1 MPKNFAN
8 RPITKREIVV
18 EDYHGT
24 PVADPYRWLE
34 DDTAPDVK
42 AWIQTQNEY
51 FEDYMKES
59 PDRAAFKQRLTELW
73 HYARS
78 TTPDYVAG
86 QYYAWRND
94 GLQNQSVLYR
104 LQIATGCDELILDP
118 NLLSN
123 DGTVA
128 VMHSAF
134 SPDGNYLAYSLSV
147 SGSDWQTIHF
157 MDLHTLEVLPD
168 KLAHVKFSNI
178 AWLPDE
184 SGVYYT
190 RYPAQDVDS
199 VLKAE
204 ARNSMIC
211 LHKLGTA
218 QDDDQMIYNH
228 PDQPDWDFRLYTDEG
243 KGWAFRSTGYS
254 TLFKNQLHYRPLA
267 DMDALWLT
275 IADNFDEGYSV
286 TGVINDVAYIYT
298 QKDAPFGKI
307 IAVDLT
313 ADGPRNE
320 RTIVPDNGEML
331 EWARLANDHLLCC
344 YVQHAVNK
352 LKIYKPCGTLLWE
365 LELPGPGS
373 VLGLSCRQNRD
384 ILHVQFGGYLSPS
397 TVYEYDFASNQ
408 PRVWFAPQINF
419 PFDQYETRQVFYASK
434 DGTQV
439 PMFITAKK
447 GLPNNGKN
455 PTLLYGYGGFD
466 IAMTPAFSPP
476 LLSWLEHGG
485 VYAVA
490 CIRGGSEYGETW
502 HRAGML
508 ESKQNVFDDFIAA
521 AEYLIAQKITATPHL
536 GIMGG
541 SNGGLLTGA
550 CLTQRPDLYGAVIV
564 AVPVLD
570 MLRYHLFTAGRY
582 WTGEYG
588 CADNAEQFAFM
599 YKYSPLH
606 NVRMNA
612 AYPPTLV
619 MTADT
624 DDRVVP
630 GQARKFIATLQAAD
644 AGDNPLL
651 VRINVS
657 AGHGQ
662 GMPIAK
668 QIEERAD
675 LYAFLLRNLK

>member
-1 MPKNFAN
+1 MTRNITP
-8 RPITKREIVV
+8 RPITKRELVID
-18 EDYHGT
+18 DYHGT

-42 AWIQTQNEY
+42 DWIKTQNQH
-51 FEDYMKES
+51 FEDYIKES
-59 PDRAAFKQRLTELW
+59 PDREPLKQRLTELW

-78 TTPDYVAG
+78 GTPEYVAG
-86 QYYAWRND
+86 QYYVWRNN

-104 LQIATGCDELILDP
+104 WQIATNSETLVLDP
-118 NLLSN
+118 NLLSD

-128 VMHSAF
+128 VMNSAF

-147 SGSDWQTIHF
+147 SGSDWQSIRF
-157 MDLHTLEVLPD
+157 MDLRTDTVLPD
-168 KLAHVKFSNI
+168 QLDHVKFSGI

-211 LHKLGTA
+211 LHKLGTPQNA
-218 QDDDQMIYNH
+218 DKIIHNN
-228 PDQPDWDFRLYTDEG
+228 PDQPDWDFRLLTDEG
-243 KGWAFRSTGYS
+243 KKWAFRTTSYS
-254 TLFKNQLHYRPLA
+254 TLFKSQLHYRLL
-267 DMDALWLT
+267 MDLDAPWCT

-286 TGVINDVAYIYT
+286 TGVIDDVAYLYT
-298 QKDAPFGKI
+298 QKNAPFGSI
-307 IAVDLT
+307 IAVDFT
-313 ADGPRNE
+313 TDGPRNE
-320 RTIVPDNGEML
+320 RTIVPDNGETL
-331 EWARLANDHLLCC
+331 EWASMVNNHILCC

-352 LKIYKPCGTLLWE
+352 LKLYKPCGGLLWE

-373 VLGLSCRQNRD
+373 ILGLSCKQNREEF
-384 ILHVQFGGYLSPS
+384 HVQFGGFLSPS
-397 TVYEYDFASNQ
+397 TVYRYDFASNKPQ
-408 PRVWFAPQINF
+408 IWFAPEIDF
-419 PFDQYETRQVFYASK
+419 PLDEYETQQVFYTSK

-439 PMFITAKK
+439 PLFITAKK
-447 GLPNNGKN
+447 GLPRNGKN
-455 PTLLYGYGGFD
+455 PTLLYGYGGFE
-466 IAMTPAFSPP
+466 IAMTPSFSAAF
-476 LLSWLEHGG
+476 LAWLEQGG

-490 CIRGGSEYGETW
+490 CIRGGSEYGEAW

-521 AEYLIAQKITATPHL
+521 GEYLIAQKYTSTPHL

-550 CLTQRPDLYGAVIV
+550 CLTQRPDLFGAVIV

-588 CADNAEQFAFM
+588 CADDPEQFSFL

-644 AGDNPLL
+644 AGDKPLL
-651 VRINVS
+651 VRIETS
-657 AGHGQ
+657 AGHGH
-662 GMPIAK
+662 GKPISK
-668 QIEERAD
+668 HIEERAD
-675 LYAFLLRNLK
+675 LYAFLLRNLR